1 MTLVR
6 HAETPRSRKSNASK
20 KAASPRRKTT
30 RAKAPT
36 LPDLER
42 SPLPESAGYVTRADM
57 AVRSILGASSPLNQF
72 LAQAGT
78 LSSDQ
83 RRLFVEQAIV
93 LLEGFYVHLPLKRAM
108 HAVDPLQRLRL
119 LRKRLADVG
128 SDARFHAEMTSIFT
142 SVRDLHT
149 NYVLPAPF
157 TNVVANL
164 PFRVEA
170 CVENGKRIYIV
181 GGVATGFQHATFV
194 PGVKLRYW
202 NGTPIERAVENAADS
217 HAGSNLE
224 ARHARGLAGLTQRP
238 LRIVAPPDEEWV
250 VIGYTALNGA
260 ELDIRLD
267 WLVTGLP
274 PNGEGSDGSGA
285 AAMGLDLETDL
296 IQRIRRILFAPQ
308 TQAARERLA
317 AAADPLDAVQGA
329 DTIMPGIFD
338 AREVTVGNKKFGYIR
353 IFTFRVPNGD
363 PDAFVREFVR
373 LADLLPQEGLIVDV
387 RDNGGGHINAGE
399 QLLQVLTP
407 RRIEPERLQFINT
420 PLTLRLCE
428 LHGSS
433 SPLGID
439 LSPWLAS
446 VRRAVE
452 TGATFSA
459 GAHITDPDKCN
470 EIGQR
475 YHGPVVLIT
484 SARCYSTTDIFA
496 AGFQDHGIGPIL
508 GVDGNTGAGGAN
520 VWEHG
525 LLRDMFNVP
534 AGPPAASPFKELP
547 NGGNMRV
554 AIRRTLRVGP
564 QAGTEL
570 EDLGVVPDH
579 RHALT
584 RKDVLENNADLIE
597 RAAGLLAG
605 MPVRRLSVKVT
616 PKPGDKLAVEVDA
629 RNMDRLDFY
638 LDGRPQRSEAV
649 SQTNPVAIELK
660 RNGAATLLVEGF
672 EQDELVAARRVAL

>member
-6 HAETPRSRKSNASK
+6 HTETPRSRRSGGRK
-20 KAASPRRKTT
+20 KAAAPRRKVR
-30 RAKAPT
+30 RAKAPAA
-36 LPDLER
+36 
-42 SPLPESAGYVTRADM
+42 PLPESADYVARADV
-57 AVRSILGASSPLNQF
+57 AVRPILEASSPLSVF

-78 LSSDQ
+78 LTPDQ
-83 RRLFVEQAIV
+83 RRLFVDQAIV

-119 LRKRLADVG
+119 LRKRLPDVS

-149 NYVLPAPF
+149 NYLLPAPF
-157 TNVVANL
+157 SGVVASL

-170 CVENGKRIYIV
+170 CVESNKRSYVV

-202 NGTPIERAVENAADS
+202 NGTPIERAVENAADR
-217 HAGSNLE
+217 HAGSNMD

-250 VIGYTALNGA
+250 VIGYTALDGT

-274 PNGEGSDGSGA
+274 PNGDASDGTGRA
-285 AAMGLDLETDL
+285 AAMGLDIETDL
-296 IQRIRRILFAPQ
+296 IQRTRRILFAPY
-308 TQAARERLA
+308 TQAQRERLE
-317 AAADPLDAVQGA
+317 AAADPLDVVTGA
-329 DTIMPGIFD
+329 DTIMPGVFS

-353 IFTFRVPNGD
+353 IFTFVAPNND
-363 PDAFVREFVR
+363 PDAFVGEFVR
-373 LADLLPQEGLIVDV
+373 LAELLPQEGLIVDV

-407 RRIEPERLQFINT
+407 RTIEPERLQFINT
-420 PLTLRLCE
+420 ALTLRLCE
-428 LHGSS
+428 LHAP
-433 SPLGID
+433 SPFPGFD
-439 LSPWLAS
+439 LAPWLAS
-446 VRRAVE
+446 IRRAVE

-459 GAHITDPDKCN
+459 SAPISSPDKCN
-470 EIGQR
+470 AIGQR

-525 LLRDMFNVP
+525 LLRQLFDVP

-554 AIRRTLRVGP
+554 AIRRTLRVGV

-570 EDLGVVPDH
+570 EDLGVVPDQ
-579 RHALT
+579 RHAVT
-584 RKDVLENNADLIE
+584 RNDVLNGNVDLIAK
-597 RAAGLLAG
+597 AAALLAG

-629 RNMDRLDFY
+629 RGVDRLDFY
-638 LDGRPQRSEAV
+638 LDGRPQRSEPA
-649 SQTNPVAIELK
+649 SAQTNPVAIELK
-660 RNGAATLLVEGF
+660 RNGSTTLLVQGF
-672 EQDELVAARRVAL
+672 EQGKPVAARRVAV